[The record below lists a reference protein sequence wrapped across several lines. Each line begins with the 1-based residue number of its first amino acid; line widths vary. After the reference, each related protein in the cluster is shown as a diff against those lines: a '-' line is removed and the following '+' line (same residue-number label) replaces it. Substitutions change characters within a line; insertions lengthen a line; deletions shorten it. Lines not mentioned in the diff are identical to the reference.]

1 MTRQLQ
7 YSVFKTM
14 VVAKS
19 LRDTPDRSV
28 CSISAAI
35 WGPFEKAQEMTGP
48 HCGFLA
54 SSNPSHGR
62 DLGWQKETGRLPEA
76 MIILEVTTTGKQIQV
91 LELWNLET
99 RQRRPKHNLFDD
111 FTSWSLFVYPTRPD
125 DTLGSPL
132 LNGSCYCCFPK
143 GSITWIYR
151 HMCGRYLWPF
161 PMQYVSRQALPL
173 NVFTYKCHS
182 TTLPTG

>member
-7 YSVFKTM
+7 YNVFKMM

-28 CSISAAI
+28 CSISAAM
-35 WGPFEKAQEMTGP
+35 WGPFEKAQEMTGS

-62 DLGWQKETGRLPEA
+62 DLGWQKETSRLPEA
-76 MIILEVTTTGKQIQV
+76 VIILEVTTTGKQIQV

-99 RQRRPKHNLFDD
+99 RQRRPSTIYLM
-111 FTSWSLFVYPTRPD
+111 TSQAGHCSSIP
-125 DTLGSPL
+125 LGQRHIRL
-132 LNGSCYCCFPK
+132 
-143 GSITWIYR
+143 SI
-151 HMCGRYLWPF
+151 
-161 PMQYVSRQALPL
+161 A
-173 NVFTYKCHS
+173 
-182 TTLPTG
+182 